1 MQASLFDVSDIH
13 NPKLVGT
20 YKFLDDSSHPGWF
33 WTSSGAEWDH
43 HAFSY
48 FEDEKVLAIPV
59 LDWGWWNGQGKLALL
74 KLDETS
80 GFTKLADIQ
89 HDGEVSRSLRIDH
102 FIYSIGTDAVK
113 VISLDDPDTILTS
126 VDLPNNPDPNPDPI
140 PLLA

>member
-1 MQASLFDVSDIH
+1 
-13 NPKLVGT
+13 
-20 YKFLDDSSHPGWF
+20 
-33 WTSSGAEWDH
+33 
-43 HAFSY
+43 
-48 FEDEKVLAIPV
+48 V
-59 LDWGWWNGQGKLALL
+59 LDWGWWNGHGKLTLL

-89 HDGEVSRSLRIDH
+89 HDGEVNRSLRIDQ

-126 VDLPNNPDPNPDPI
+126 VALPNSPDSDPVPI